1 MNVYKKVLVELEKEQ
16 SFKTQMNNLIKIEYE
31 TEDYELKKRI
41 SNWCDVLHNAE
52 IYSKRK
58 LYNHAKELLAQRS
71 AIRQELRDYCTTCI
85 QSQQP
90 EWQILALRYGWR
102 PMN

>member
-16 SFKTQMNNLIKIEYE
+16 SFKAQINNLIKLEYE

-41 SNWCDVLHNAE
+41 VSWVDTLHNAE
-52 IYSKRK
+52 IFRQRK
-58 LYNHAKELLAQRS
+58 LPNHTRELLAERS
-71 AIRQELRDYCTTCI
+71 PVKQELRDYCTTCI

>member
-16 SFKTQMNNLIKIEYE
+16 SFKAQINNLIKLEYE

-41 SNWCDVLHNAE
+41 VNWVDILHNAE
-52 IYSKRK
+52 IYRQGK
-58 LYNHAKELLAQRS
+58 LFITAKEYLAERS
-71 AIRQELRDYCTTCI
+71 PVKQELRDYCTTCI